1 MLSCMVLAA
10 ALLLRGEASVLRS
23 IQNKSSLASYT
34 FEQFVSDFGR
44 YYVSG
49 SSEYETRAGHFASSL
64 RRVLRINKKND
75 KEGRAWLAGI
85 HPFMDWSE
93 SERRALNG
101 YKSFRTS
108 GASSVLYLQ
117 VDVDGAVDSN
127 VTGVST
133 SASWEGVAMREQ
145 GMCGSCWAISA
156 AEAVEARLPEKN
168 RLAAQALIDCVPNPK
183 HCGGKGGCEGAT
195 GELAYTFMKEHG
207 IPLEHDYAYTAE
219 TGQCPMTPLIGDFP
233 APKRAKVSGW
243 TSLPSNKA
251 EPLLQALYS
260 KGPVVVAVD
269 ADAWFEYKSGIFDG
283 CKKDAHIGH
292 AVLAKGYGGQ
302 GDAQYW
308 HIQNSWGAEW
318 GEHGQIRLK
327 RQESAEEE
335 KYCGVDT
342 KPQDGVGCD
351 GGPAKVTTCGMCGIL
366 YDAIYPEGVNI
377 EDAQATAYKEMV
389 EQASLHGSMHR
400 SERWNKLIAK
410 AEGESQPDEEPSLD
424 GPSHEADELTEP
436 GEPIAMAARRLRMSR
451 VHVVD

>member
-1 MLSCMVLAA
+1 MVLAA

-23 IQNKSSLASYT
+23 TQNKSSLASYT
-34 FEQFVSDFGR
+34 FEEFVSDFGR

-108 GASSVLYLQ
+108 GTSSVLYLQ
-117 VDVDGAVDSN
+117 VDVDGGADSN

-243 TSLPSNKA
+243 TALPSNKA

-302 GDAQYW
+302 DNAKYW
-308 HIQNSWGAEW
+308 QIQNSWGAEW
-318 GEHGQIRLK
+318 GEHGHIRLK
-327 RQESAEEE
+327 RQESADEE
-335 KYCGVDT
+335 KHCGQDT

-351 GGPAKVTTCGMCGIL
+351 GGPSKVTVCGICGIL
-366 YDAIYPEGVNI
+366 YDPIYPEGVTL
-377 EDAQATAYKEMV
+377 EDAQAMGYKEAI
-389 EQASLHGSMHR
+389 EKAALRGSKHR
-400 SERWNKLIAK
+400 SERWNKIVSK
-410 AEGESQPDEEPSLD
+410 AEDEEMPEDLASLGTSRVKD
-424 GPSHEADELTEP
+424 DDLTEP
-436 GEPIAMAARRLRMSR
+436 GDPIGLSQMALRLNR
-451 VHVVD
+451 